1 MYIDQD
7 AQDTYVQTVK
17 KHLREEKPD
26 ATEEEIETMFQ
37 RLDLIAQATYD
48 AWIEARQAKR
58 EKDEAEAKKWRE
70 SNSKPLKINSY

>member
-17 KHLREEKPD
+17 KHLRGEKPE
-26 ATEEEIETMFQ
+26 ATEEEIEIEFQ

-58 EKDEAEAKKWRE
+58 KKDEAEAKKWRE
-70 SNSKPLKINSY
+70 SRGKN